1 MRKLAII
8 ISFLVLL
15 SFLLGL
21 YFYPQMPKKMA
32 THWNQFGEADGYA
45 QKFSGTFL
53 IPFISL
59 IILILY
65 FLIPK
70 IDPLKNNLIKFIK
83 YYDLFF
89 LIFFLFLIALQFFIY
104 LWNLNIKINPN
115 RFFPIGLGGLFI
127 YTGILLKNAQRNW
140 FVGIRTPWTLSSDDV
155 WQKTHLLGS
164 KLFVI
169 AGIIS
174 FLGFFFFQYSYLFIL
189 IPVLTFAFIL
199 VIYSYFLYQKENK

>member
-1 MRKLAII
+1 MRKIKII
-8 ISFLVLL
+8 IFLLVLL
-15 SFLLGL
+15 SFLIGL
-21 YFYPQMPKKMA
+21 YFYPKMPEKMA
-32 THWNQFGEADGYA
+32 THWNKYGQADGYSK
-45 QKFSGTFL
+45 KFIGTFL
-53 IPFISL
+53 IPFIAL
-59 IILILY
+59 IIAIFYL
-65 FLIPK
+65 LIPQ
-70 IDPLKNNLIKFIK
+70 IDPLKNNLQKFIK
-83 YYDLFF
+83 YYDTFF
-89 LIFFLFLIALQFFIY
+89 LIFFLFFIALQFFVY

-189 IPVLTFAFIL
+189 IPALTFSFIL
-199 VIYSYFLYQKENK
+199 VIYSYFLYQKESK